1 MEVSSWIQTA
11 FTKKKKKKKKKLE
24 NTNGLLLRCK
34 RPTEKA
40 WKSYMVREVTRK

>member
-1 MEVSSWIQTA
+1 MIY
-11 FTKKKKKKKKKLE
+11 TKDYGSVYYTKKKKKKKLE

>member
-1 MEVSSWIQTA
+1 MIYTKDYGSVYY
-11 FTKKKKKKKKKLE
+11 TKKKKQKLE
-24 NTNGLLLRCK
+24 NTNELLLRCK